1 MIMMMIVTALHL
13 GLRIK
18 KRYDWKEKFDKK
30 KKVYKYY
37 NH

>member
-1 MIMMMIVTALHL
+1 MMIIMIIVIALHL

-30 KKVYKYY
+30 KVYK
-37 NH
+37 